1 MSNELISL
9 ANFLNGFGSKFL
21 IFLAIA
27 IVALVCSIVYIVYI
41 EKKNSAWLNQRKST
55 VKAVYSLKKFPI
67 LYKIQTRIANKFAI
81 TNTGSRQEN
90 EKYALYVM
98 IIILLCAIGIIRVL
112 FPYTASRYP
121 YAIVLLIII
130 GFIIPWLIFTIIYE
144 YLLSKMIKQ
153 FPQAID
159 EFASSYRKSN
169 KVFNALRDSYQYM
182 PRVVGKEFERLYKSY
197 NVDFE
202 DGIEYFKAR
211 IKNDWVG
218 IFASLLLINY
228 SKGGTII
235 SQLDDLNTEIEN
247 DIIAKDRVRSK
258 MLGFKL
264 LALSTMLLVG
274 LAIFANMLM
283 SESAKEYYM
292 GAIGQ
297 KEIIITLVVS
307 LITFLS
313 MLVVEKL

>member
-1 MSNELISL
+1 MSDNSRFLMDFFINIGNSLI
-9 ANFLNGFGSKFL
+9 
-21 IFLAIA
+21 IFIF
-27 IVALVCSIVYIVYI
+27 VALIALIGGLVYIIYVG
-41 EKKNSAWLNQRKST
+41 KKNSAWLNQRKDT
-55 VKAVYSLKKFPI
+55 VKAVYSLKGFPM
-67 LYKIQTRIANKFAI
+67 LYNIQTKIANKFAI

-98 IIILLCAIGIIRVL
+98 AFILICAIAIVALLYPFVSTYPHAILLLIAIGIM
-112 FPYTASRYP
+112 
-121 YAIVLLIII
+121 
-130 GFIIPWLIFTIIYE
+130 IPWMIFTIFYE
-144 YLLSKMIKQ
+144 AQLAKMIKQ
-153 FPQAID
+153 LPQAID

-197 NVDFE
+197 NIDFE
-202 DGIEYFKAR
+202 DGIEYFRSR
-211 IKNDWVG
+211 IKNDWAG

-228 SKGGTII
+228 TKGGTII

-264 LALSTMLLVG
+264 VALATLALVV
-274 LAIFANMLM
+274 LAIFANMIM

-292 GAIGQ
+292 GITGQ
-297 KEIIITLVVS
+297 NEIILTLAVAF
-307 LITFLS
+307 ITFLCM
-313 MLVVEKL
+313 MLVEKL